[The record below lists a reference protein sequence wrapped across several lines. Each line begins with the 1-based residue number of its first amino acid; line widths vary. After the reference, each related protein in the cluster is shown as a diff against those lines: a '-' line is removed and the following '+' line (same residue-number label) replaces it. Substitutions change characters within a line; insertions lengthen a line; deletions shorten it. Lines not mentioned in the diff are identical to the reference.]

1 MLKLIFE
8 QSLRDVRTAI
18 KTVSLIL
25 KLSAAFVTKF
35 GQHTTLKNAR
45 NIASVSKAK
54 SAQFQYNF
62 QVLNARA
69 ARVDIISNVHQ
80 IFKQKCSCYM
90 RETAVKRISFFVHFQ
105 LPIFQRPIILI
116 QTLRKC
122 CNLDYKASFGT
133 FKAKVDR

>member
-1 MLKLIFE
+1 MILKPIFE

-45 NIASVSKAK
+45 YIASVSKAK

-69 ARVDIISNVHQ
+69 ARVDIISNVH
-80 IFKQKCSCYM
+80 
-90 RETAVKRISFFVHFQ
+90 
-105 LPIFQRPIILI
+105 
-116 QTLRKC
+116 
-122 CNLDYKASFGT
+122 
-133 FKAKVDR
+133 